1 MGNEVRKYLEN
12 IDVLLMFH
20 GFRTRNF
27 DFREIVQRFALALF
41 SLDISTTRRRDLSAR
56 RRHLN
61 EALDTWMENHEDEC
75 DWYTS
80 YYNNFVPC
88 DKTGVFRHLVLIN
101 VQLDGTLPTEL
112 GLLTRLSKFISN

>member
-1 MGNEVRKYLEN
+1 MNDSNFYSYGDRK
-12 IDVLLMFH
+12 
-20 GFRTRNF
+20 
-27 DFREIVQRFALALF
+27 IVQRFALALF
-41 SLDISTTRRRDLSAR
+41 SLDISTTRRRNLSAR

-61 EALDTWMENHEDEC
+61 EVLDTWMKNHDDEC
-75 DWYTS
+75 NWYTS

-112 GLLTRLSKFISN
+112 GLLTRLSKFIKKIEH